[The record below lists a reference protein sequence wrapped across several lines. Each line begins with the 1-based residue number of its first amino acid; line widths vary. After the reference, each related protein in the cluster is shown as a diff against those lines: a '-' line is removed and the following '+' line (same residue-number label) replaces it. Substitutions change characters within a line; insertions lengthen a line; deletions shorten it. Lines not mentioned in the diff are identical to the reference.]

1 MRLVRQCLDL
11 AERFL
16 VERGHFL
23 CKVFQGEDM
32 PGFVTDLKQ
41 RFGFVKVIKPQ
52 SSRKESREV
61 FVLAMEY
68 KKSR

>member
-1 MRLVRQCLDL
+1 
-11 AERFL
+11 
-16 VERGHFL
+16 
-23 CKVFQGEDM
+23 M